1 VEIISQGC
9 KIILFPIQPTRKEL
23 GRLLQNIEKNTAL
36 LRALVLP
43 TDALKPKVASKA
55 SKAKAAP
62 KRKAASNLNETP
74 DEKRKRMTAMAKR
87 SDTHIVEAGLI
98 IVNIRILQTMVENVE
113 DVRRQGIRELDKDAR
128 VWLLT
133 KLEGSTDNK
142 NSSQLLEEIFSIV
155 DDRKQAAEAA
165 RGTGHFHSVLARTYT
180 RTDGG
185 RQRTGKTTGRK
196 HAAPVDSGTGDG
208 PGATA
213 NEDGDELDAEG
224 STDSHNA

>member
-1 VEIISQGC
+1 MSP
-9 KIILFPIQPTRKEL
+9 KPTRKEL

-87 SDTHIVEAGLI
+87 
-98 IVNIRILQTMVENVE
+98 ILQTMVENVE

-165 RGTGHFHSVLARTYT
+165 R
-180 RTDGG
+180 DGG